1 MSFVSKIKSPSP
13 PSPPA
18 PRWGF
23 SFLGTSG
30 RDLGEQFCT
39 DGCVQARISGHGR
52 VLMSQTDQF
61 WEYAKEAML
70 LACDAKIA
78 KDKQDLLEL
87 SGTWTQAALQSRSR
101 QLGEVIAA

>member
-1 MSFVSKIKSPSP
+1 MGDAS
-13 PSPPA
+13 A
-18 PRWGF
+18 
-23 SFLGTSG
+23 
-30 RDLGEQFCT
+30 
-39 DGCVQARISGHGR
+39 
-52 VLMSQTDQF
+52 LMSETDQF

-101 QLGEVIAA
+101 QLGEVSAAQSTQAAVARRSYLFGNAKSRLGRLCVGWR